1 MVFIIWCFWRTN
13 GLWNGSPWRQSAELA
28 ANALYAFV
36 SVIVLFYHFP
46 TFFIVIKY
54 VVTSPSEDGCCQIKR
69 KKKGGGGYKVFIPHS
84 FFHFLIFPILL
95 PFYVPFLS
103 VVLLL
108 FLGTPTDAKKVNW
121 CARACDTFMTNNLR
135 KKYRWHKHRLHHWS
149 SLRITLITGKEQE
162 THRLHPFHRGKRVS
176 VVCYYNTCTFA
187 RCARVTR
194 LYRFGAPFT
203 NVMSN

>member
-36 SVIVLFYHFP
+36 SVIVLFYRFP
-46 TFFIVIKY
+46 AFFIVIKY

-69 KKKGGGGYKVFIPHS
+69 KKKGGGFKRCLFPHS
-84 FFHFLIFPILL
+84 FF
-95 PFYVPFLS
+95 PFLNFPYPPS
-103 VVLLL
+103 
-108 FLGTPTDAKKVNW
+108 FLCPLSFRFSFIVFVDADWREEGKLMCESLRHIHDELPQKNTDGIHTGFTTEV
-121 CARACDTFMTNNLR
+121 
-135 KKYRWHKHRLHHWS
+135 
-149 SLRITLITGKEQE
+149 RITLITGKEQE

-176 VVCYYNTCTFA
+176 VVCYNNTFTF
-187 RCARVTR
+187 ARVTR

-203 NVMSN
+203 NVMFN